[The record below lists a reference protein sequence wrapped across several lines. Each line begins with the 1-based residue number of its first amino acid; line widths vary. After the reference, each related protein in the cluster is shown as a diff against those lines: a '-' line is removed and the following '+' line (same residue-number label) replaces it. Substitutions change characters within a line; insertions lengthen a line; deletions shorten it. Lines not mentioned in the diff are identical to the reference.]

1 MNRSEFL
8 KSIGAGVALWYG
20 YPWLSKAM
28 TEPELAKVLFGESFA
43 WGAATSAYQNE
54 GAWNVDGKGES
65 NWDRFSARGKIKD
78 KSNGNVASDFYHQY
92 ESDLKLLK
100 DLNFKNFRFSLSWSR
115 LLPMGTGAI
124 NQKGID
130 FYNRVIN
137 TCLNLGIEPWITLYH
152 WDLPQA
158 LEDNGGWTNRDIVN
172 WFSEYANICTKSF
185 GDRVRHWLVLSE
197 PLTFTTLGY
206 FTGLHAPGRIG
217 INSYLAS
224 IHHAALCQA
233 EGGKIIRQNVTNA
246 HIGTAFSCSFI
257 EPHKAKTS
265 FQRAAKR
272 VDVMMNRLFI
282 EPALGM
288 GYPVNDLPFL
298 HKMGKF
304 IQAGDMEKLRFDFD
318 FIGLQN
324 YFKIVIK
331 PGIVPFVWAN
341 QVKPDDTVEELTD
354 MGWAV
359 APEGIYKILIQF
371 AKYPIKEIVIT
382 ENGAAFHD
390 VVSNGRVNDAQR
402 ISFFKG
408 YLKNILRA
416 KNEGVNISGYFV
428 WTLVDN
434 FEWAEG
440 FRPRFGIVYNDFT
453 TQERIVKDSGLWFKE
468 FLQ

>member
-1 MNRSEFL
+1 M
-8 KSIGAGVALWYG
+8 I
-20 YPWLSKAM
+20 
-28 TEPELAKVLFGESFA
+28 
-43 WGAATSAYQNE
+43 
-54 GAWNVDGKGES
+54 
-65 NWDRFSARGKIKD
+65 
-78 KSNGNVASDFYHQY
+78 
-92 ESDLKLLK
+92 
-100 DLNFKNFRFSLSWSR
+100 
-115 LLPMGTGAI
+115 
-124 NQKGID
+124 
-130 FYNRVIN
+130 
-137 TCLNLGIEPWITLYH
+137 
-152 WDLPQA
+152 
-158 LEDNGGWTNRDIVN
+158 
-172 WFSEYANICTKSF
+172 
-185 GDRVRHWLVLSE
+185 
-197 PLTFTTLGY
+197 
-206 FTGLHAPGRIG
+206 
-217 INSYLAS
+217 
-224 IHHAALCQA
+224 
-233 EGGKIIRQNVTNA
+233 
-246 HIGTAFSCSFI
+246 
-257 EPHKAKTS
+257 
-265 FQRAAKR
+265 
-272 VDVMMNRLFI
+272 NRLFI
-282 EPALGM
+282 EPSLGM